1 MLERSPVRPDAWMT
15 RSSDWPDRVAT
26 AAMWSVALLVIA
38 VFAWIVGDLL
48 RHGVGHLS
56 WAFLTEAPRDAGRAG
71 GIAPILVSTALIL
84 GVCLAVSVPIGVGT
98 AILLAEFSP
107 RGGWFGPV
115 VRRSLDILAG
125 VPSIVFGLFGNAFF
139 SLYLGMGFSI
149 LSGGL
154 TLACMVLPI
163 LIRSSEAG
171 LRSVPDDYR
180 RAGAALGISQA
191 ATIWRIVL
199 PAATPG
205 VLVGLILG
213 IGRAMAETAAL
224 LFTSGY
230 VDRMPG
236 SLMDSGRALSVHI
249 YDLAMNVPGGT
260 GAAYASAFVLIAL
273 LVAINLVT
281 SWLADR
287 WLQRRVTR
295 A

>member
-1 MLERSPVRPDAWMT
+1 MLEPSPALPDAWMA

-26 AAMWSVALLVIA
+26 AAIWSIALLIIA

-48 RHGVGHLS
+48 RHGLPHLS
-56 WAFLTEAPRDAGRAG
+56 WTFLTEAPRDAGRAG
-71 GIAPILVSTALIL
+71 GIAPILVSTGLIL
-84 GVCLAVSVPIGVGT
+84 GVCLAVSIPIGVGT
-98 AILLAEFSP
+98 AIVLAEFSP
-107 RGGWFGPV
+107 RGGWFGPL

-180 RAGAALGISQA
+180 KAGAALGISQA

-205 VLVGLILG
+205 LLVGLILG
-213 IGRAMAETAAL
+213 IGRALAETAAL

-260 GAAYASAFVLIAL
+260 GAAYASAVVLIAL
-273 LVAINLVT
+273 LVAINLIT
-281 SWLADR
+281 SWLADH
-287 WLQRRVTR
+287 WLQRRV
-295 A
+295 APA